1 MNDRYLYKAKRT
13 DNGEWVEGNLVLSE
27 DVTDDFRSLIIPTK
41 DSYMFCDSTNAD
53 LGFEI
58 WHIVNPSTICRCT
71 GLKDRNGKMIW
82 ENDIILNHYD
92 DEYPEDETI
101 SIIVWDVLRWGIK
114 ESIDIN
120 ELDKCD
126 TENGEVIGN
135 IFDNPE
141 LLEGGAE

>member
-82 ENDIILNHYD
+82 ENDIVESHGYIG
-92 DEYPEDETI
+92 
-101 SIIVWDVLRWGIK
+101 IVRYGQYNTHFGFGIEWIK
-114 ESIDIN
+114 S
-120 ELDKCD
+120 
-126 TENGEVIGN
+126 NGELREDFMYWVSKIWIAGN
-135 IFDNPE
+135 ISDNPE

>member
-1 MNDRYLYKAKRT
+1 
-13 DNGEWVEGNLVLSE
+13 
-27 DVTDDFRSLIIPTK
+27 
-41 DSYMFCDSTNAD
+41 
-53 LGFEI
+53 
-58 WHIVNPSTICRCT
+58 
-71 GLKDRNGKMIW
+71 MIW